1 MLQGKLSALHCKAL
15 PAYLSI
21 PAPFRKNKSTRPSVR
36 RRAAEPTPE
45 QAAEM
50 QKAMEAGM
58 KDPQVS
64 RAVLSLSS
72 VDNLGVPLVHQNCA
86 GSTVS

>member
-1 MLQGKLSALHCKAL
+1 
-15 PAYLSI
+15 
-21 PAPFRKNKSTRPSVR
+21 
-36 RRAAEPTPE
+36 
-45 QAAEM
+45 M